1 MTWELGDF
9 VDPPSQQQAQ
19 ANDHHEGLKY
29 RSQYRVV
36 TSFYVIKKVGVATE
50 LET

>member
-1 MTWELGDF
+1 MTWKLGDF

-29 RSQYRVV
+29 HSQYRVV
-36 TSFYVIKKVGVATE
+36 MSFYVIEKFGLVTE
-50 LET
+50 LEA